1 LIKLVVFDLW
11 QTLAFRDVNY
21 STTSRMLEETGAKIP
36 KEKFVK
42 LFESSIQTR
51 KWVSKLDA
59 YKNLC
64 KKMGLE
70 TTGKNVKRLM
80 EIRDYAEERTKEFGH
95 SVPLLKQL
103 QRQGLKTGL
112 LSNTSVFALK
122 QVRKKTRILDFIDYP
137 VFSFEVGAIKPDKRM
152 FKEVLKRAKCRPED
166 ALMIGD
172 KPNDDVIPAQKIGM
186 NAILFKDSKQLKK
199 DLAKFSIIAK

>member
-1 LIKLVVFDLW
+1 MIKLVVFDLW